1 MFVLNMDA
9 AEDVFKES
17 CTSMYEP
24 FSGLNQMDFELHGI
38 YMDHEP
44 EQEFVTSLNK
54 CKDSFLNVLLSEDNL
69 RNSSLVDE
77 FRAQVYHAAD
87 WQSDEEEVEGDIKKK
102 YRIHDPNTRW
112 DLMEPKVG
120 DIFESIAQ
128 LKFCVQNYAVANGY
142 GLYYENYAVYKLFG
156 LVPVLVGLY

>member
-1 MFVLNMDA
+1 MDA

-17 CTSMYEP
+17 CTGIYEP
-24 FSGLNQMDFELHGI
+24 FSGLNQMDFELH
-38 YMDHEP
+38 

-112 DLMEPKVG
+112 DLMEPDG
-120 DIFESIAQ
+120 T
-128 LKFCVQNYAVANGY
+128 
-142 GLYYENYAVYKLFG
+142 
-156 LVPVLVGLY
+156 